1 MQVAPRYE
9 GPAIVRF
16 VGDGTDGPGLGAAFV
31 RQRERLVD
39 SLGELDDDAWR
50 APSRCEGWTV
60 QDVAAHLEGVNRFWQ
75 WSITNGLAG
84 TPTRLLDGFDP
95 KATPAAMVAVALAEG
110 PPPAATL
117 GALAESSEALCAQVA
132 ALDGDQWTM
141 LAEAPAGHIPILAV
155 VHHALWDCW
164 VHERDIG
171 LPLGRPVAEE
181 PDEVLACLRFSAAL
195 GPAFALQSG
204 ISTPA
209 TLVLETTDPSAR
221 IVIEV
226 GGKEVVVRDGPEAA
240 GAAGSPEGTLVLRDR
255 AVDLVEAVSARAPL
269 AQPVAD
275 EHRWLVASLAVAFES
290 V

>member
-1 MQVAPRYE
+1 MQIAPRYE

-16 VGDGTDGPGLGAAFV
+16 VGDGTGGPALATAFV

-39 SLGELDDDAWR
+39 TLTAMDDAGWR
-50 APSRCEGWTV
+50 ASSRCDGWTV

-75 WSITNGLAG
+75 WSISNGLAG

-95 KATPAAMVAVALAEG
+95 KATPAAMVAVAQADG

-117 GALAESSEALCAQVA
+117 GSLADSSEALCAQVA
-132 ALDGDQWTM
+132 ALDGDEWAVR
-141 LAEAPAGHIPILAV
+141 AEGPAGHIPIAAV

-171 LPLGRPVAEE
+171 LPLGQAVAEE

-204 ISTPA
+204 LSTPA
-209 TLVLETTDPSAR
+209 TLVLETTDLSAR
-221 IVIEV
+221 VVVSV
-226 GGKEVVVRDGPEAA
+226 GDDEVVVHEEAA
-240 GAAGSPEGTLVLRDR
+240 ADPTLVLRDR
-255 AVDLVEAVSARAPL
+255 AVNLVEAVSARAPL
-269 AQPVAD
+269 AQPVAA
-275 EHRWLVASLAVAFES
+275 EHRWLVASLAIAFES
-290 V
+290 